1 MSDKA
6 SDHAH
11 TPTKEKPVIF
21 RGYPKVVFL
30 WPIAAAALLICLGAL
45 LTPNSTGWFVVAP
58 IEVSAEADDAT
69 KAAVSDFAKNTG
81 TIINHIWDRDRPYLE
96 LDEIELV
103 FYRATDGS
111 FPSNPVAVGF
121 AAGAGA
127 WMVNRRFGWILF
139 TFGAL
144 YGVSRIYIGVF
155 YPTDVLGGAVV
166 GIVSTWLSIYVHR
179 LWQPAT
185 ALSIRFARAVGL
197 G

>member
-1 MSDKA
+1 MNAFDSEIAKWLNSLSGNSEAFDDVVRIFGSDYLMPMA
-6 SDHAH
+6 FALSLFGLWFIGG
-11 TPTKEKPVIF
+11 TPAERPRRQWSILIGIT
-21 RGYPKVVFL
+21 GL
-30 WPIAAAALLICLGAL
+30 ALSNGI
-45 LTPNSTGWFVVAP
+45 V
-58 IEVSAEADDAT
+58 
-69 KAAVSDFAKNTG
+69 

-127 WMVNRRFGWILF
+127 WMVNRRFGWVLF

-144 YGVSRIYIGVF
+144 YGVSRIYMGVF
-155 YPTDVLGGAVV
+155 YPTDVLGGAAV
-166 GIVSTWLSIYVHR
+166 GIVSTWLSIYIHR